1 MINCPKCGTKNDD
14 DVAFCTNC
22 GVSLRTDVASTIE
35 RHAKRFAKD
44 MEQTGKK
51 VGKTMAQTA
60 KKIQEETHERS
71 SHIERRISHAS
82 RYTENWYD
90 QRFGILGPLLSSF
103 IFLIIFRLVILI
115 VQSIQGTAEEI
126 RVMSAVAAVLLI
138 YLLPLFCITLLSNY
152 TKYFSKKSYQFRMF
166 SPLFHTIAFV
176 IMLWIVVKILTDL
189 SVRLT
194 LPEMKTAA
202 MNIEQLLPT
211 IFVFI
216 LLIGYVVLAMN
227 MPREPERKS

>member
-1 MINCPKCGTKNDD
+1 MSCPKCRTKNDD
-14 DVAFCTNC
+14 DAMFCTKC
-22 GVSLRTDVASTIE
+22 GVSLRTDVASSIE

-60 KKIQEETHERS
+60 KKIQEETQERS
-71 SHIERRISHAS
+71 HHIEQRINHAS

-90 QRFGILGPLLSSF
+90 KTFGVLGPLLSSF

-115 VQSIQGTAEEI
+115 VQSIQGTAEEL
-126 RVMSAVAAVLLI
+126 RVMSAVAAVLLV
-138 YLLPLFCITLLSNY
+138 YLLPLFGVTLLSNY
-152 TKYFSKKSYQFRMF
+152 TKYFSKKSYQFRLF
-166 SPLFHTIAFV
+166 SPLFHAITIVV
-176 IMLWIVVKILTDL
+176 ILWIVEKILTDL
-189 SVRLT
+189 AERLT
-194 LPEMKTAA
+194 IPDMRTAA

-216 LLIGYVVLAMN
+216 LLLGYVILAMT
-227 MPREPERKS
+227 MPHEPEKKS